1 VIDAAKK
8 LVMMDTENQLKKNI
22 IILCIG
28 ITLIS
33 TSVFAGNTRS
43 RLIAKYAQFQ
53 NSEPIFKE
61 IQGHHKSYGGE
72 LSIGL
77 STLVDIWFSAMYS
90 NYNLK
95 PSSIDP
101 GPSISLIPIE
111 LGLKFKLPIQFF
123 TPYIGGGMVYTR
135 YVESHGGTD
144 LNLNG
149 LGYCGQMGLVFPS
162 CTGKACSTSLFVI
175 DIFINYS
182 VCRINSPPVNLDTG
196 GLRIGIGWGFSF

>member
-1 VIDAAKK
+1 
-8 LVMMDTENQLKKNI
+8 MKKNI

-28 ITLIS
+28 ITLIPI
-33 TSVFAGNTRS
+33 SVFAGNTRS

-53 NSEPIFKE
+53 HSEPLFKE

-77 STLVDIWFSAMYS
+77 STLVDVWFSAMYS
-90 NYNLK
+90 NYNLN

-101 GPSISLIPIE
+101 GSSISLIPIE
-111 LGLKFKLPIQFF
+111 LGLKFKLPIHFF
-123 TPYIGGGMVYTR
+123 TPYIGGGIVYTR

-175 DIFINYS
+175 DIFMNYS